1 MATPI
6 KRDLYADV
14 TTRILAEL
22 EQGAPV
28 FGPTCGQR
36 HVEAASRG
44 EGAMNLSP
52 MSIATVPVMRQ
63 CMKSKRGVGLGEST
77 MNTLAREHIDVGM
90 CGVSVLTASTSPNFA
105 SRLRLAI

>member
-28 FGPTCGQR
+28 
-36 HVEAASRG
+36 
-44 EGAMNLSP
+44 L
-52 MSIATVPVMRQ
+52 
-63 CMKSKRGVGLGEST
+63 GL
-77 MNTLAREHIDVGM
+77 
-90 CGVSVLTASTSPNFA
+90 P
-105 SRLRLAI
+105 